1 MRLWRKKRRDL
12 KLYSP
17 SREQTPHSLYFTF
30 LFLHFPTLDFTS
42 LFQVCHLER
51 FGETSGLGISLE
63 ARAGHHYLCSVL
75 PEGPVGQ
82 SSKIFTGDQILE
94 VTLDTDPFG
103 QLLLTAQALI
113 KIWDDVNWSQIW
125 SEWDRLVSSV
135 APLWIILRSQYHS
148 SLLRSSSLKPC
159 TAVDSFLVNT
169 AQFRV

>member
-1 MRLWRKKRRDL
+1 MNLTGD
-12 KLYSP
+12 
-17 SREQTPHSLYFTF
+17 HSLYFTF

-113 KIWDDVNWSQIW
+113 KI
-125 SEWDRLVSSV
+125 
-135 APLWIILRSQYHS
+135 
-148 SLLRSSSLKPC
+148 
-159 TAVDSFLVNT
+159 
-169 AQFRV
+169 